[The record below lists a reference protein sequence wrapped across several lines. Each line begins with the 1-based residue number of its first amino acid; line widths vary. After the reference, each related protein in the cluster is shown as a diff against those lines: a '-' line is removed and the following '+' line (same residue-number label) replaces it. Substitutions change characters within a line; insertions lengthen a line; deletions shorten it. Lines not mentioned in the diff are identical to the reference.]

1 MHHVTDRVHVTDV
14 AATTATHPVTNGGPV
29 PPEPQQR
36 AQRAAAPATSAQR
49 RPAPAPTRTTQDKQ
63 VRTTQEKQVRTAPDK
78 QLRAAQGK
86 QARGTANQR
95 VGARPAGSGT
105 SDFERLMQ
113 RNIVDAR
120 TLAQRARRRKNP
132 MAGKIALGL
141 AIVSAAVDASAFA
154 VFMGGDTTFAFGIC
168 FVVVFLTLI
177 AAVLGFVAA
186 VGSFGRW
193 YGAIGVVLAFFA
205 NPVILIVLLV
215 VVAPEALTTM

>member
-1 MHHVTDRVHVTDV
+1 M
-14 AATTATHPVTNGGPV
+14 

-49 RPAPAPTRTTQDKQ
+49 RPAPGPARTTQD
-63 VRTTQEKQVRTAPDK
+63 KQVRTAPDK

-86 QARGTANQR
+86 QTRGATNQQ
-95 VGARPAGSGT
+95 VGARTAGSGT

-113 RNIVDAR
+113 RNTVDAR

-215 VVAPEALTTM
+215 VVAPEALTSM

>member
-36 AQRAAAPATSAQR
+36 AKRAAAPATSAQR
-49 RPAPAPTRTTQDKQ
+49 RPAPAPTRTTQD
-63 VRTTQEKQVRTAPDK
+63 KQVRTAPDK

-113 RNIVDAR
+113 RNTVDAR